1 MIIDLRENGLA
12 ALNGGRESLLTFSFI
27 FVRENNKAS
36 NEEKLKHYFWR
47 YCYEKQITEIY
58 G

>member
-27 FVRENNKAS
+27 FFLAKITRTLMREIL
-36 NEEKLKHYFWR
+36 KLLLEVDD
-47 YCYEKQITEIY
+47 YER
-58 G
+58 